1 VEEVGMKIEIY
12 WDSLFLMNML
22 INWGVL
28 KLLQKRF
35 AISANNIRMG
45 IASFVG
51 GVAYVIVLI
60 CWEGNGIC
68 QLLATLCSVVLVA
81 CIYLEKRKR
90 WLLKKVCIYGL
101 LYTFVIS
108 GVLRV
113 VLKQFQHMWRRTVSA
128 EWILIG
134 VFLCVKIGEW
144 YIEREQKEKRRSLHS
159 VILES
164 AGAQISV
171 KALLDTGNRLVEPIS
186 GKPVCIVD
194 EEILAKLTLENP
206 LFFRAIPF
214 RSVGC
219 EHGMVYGVQIPK
231 IHIEEEGKTYIITD
245 VVCAGTGHKLSARN
259 EYQMIIHPGVLV
271 EKNK

>member
-1 VEEVGMKIEIY
+1 MKVEIY
-12 WDSLFLMNML
+12 WDSLFLMNVL

-35 AISANNIRMG
+35 TIPVNNIRIG
-45 IASFVG
+45 TATFIG
-51 GVAYVIVLI
+51 GAAYVIVIIGWKENAL
-60 CWEGNGIC
+60 C
-68 QLLATLCSVVLVA
+68 QLLATLCSVVLMV
-81 CIYLEKRKR
+81 CIFLGKRKR
-90 WLLKKVCIYGL
+90 WLFRKVFLYGL

-113 VLKQFQHMWRRTVSA
+113 ILKQWQRMWRRIVTV

-134 VFLCVKIGEW
+134 VFICVKMGGW
-144 YIEREQKEKRRSLHS
+144 YIERERRDKKRNLHS

-194 EEILAKLTLENP
+194 EEILSKLTLENP

-219 EHGMVYGVQIPK
+219 DQGMIYGVQIPK
-231 IHIEEEGKTYIITD
+231 VHIEDEGKIYIVTD
-245 VVCAGTGHKLSARN
+245 VVCAGIRHKLSARN

-271 EKNK
+271 EEE

>member
-1 VEEVGMKIEIY
+1 
-12 WDSLFLMNML
+12 
-22 INWGVL
+22 
-28 KLLQKRF
+28 
-35 AISANNIRMG
+35 
-45 IASFVG
+45 
-51 GVAYVIVLI
+51 
-60 CWEGNGIC
+60 
-68 QLLATLCSVVLVA
+68 
-81 CIYLEKRKR
+81 
-90 WLLKKVCIYGL
+90 
-101 LYTFVIS
+101 
-108 GVLRV
+108 
-113 VLKQFQHMWRRTVSA
+113 
-128 EWILIG
+128 
-134 VFLCVKIGEW
+134 
-144 YIEREQKEKRRSLHS
+144 

-259 EYQMIIHPGVLV
+259 EYQMIIHPGILV
-271 EKNK
+271 GKNK